1 MIAFLIG
8 IAIVV
13 LAACIVLPII
23 GAVIG
28 LVFRL
33 ILRLF
38 GFDNN

>member
-23 GAVIG
+23 GAVLS
-28 LVFRL
+28 LVFNL

-38 GFDNN
+38 GFK